1 MVSGNLYE
9 SVERS
14 YMRYFALLLLIPLLA
29 FADVPSFKEPVLLQ
43 ADGVNIDVGVI
54 SDPFMVDWDG
64 DDLDDLLVGQFSP
77 GKVSFFKN
85 IGTAQNPVFT
95 FSYFLQADGSDIAVS
110 AG

>member
-1 MVSGNLYE
+1 
-9 SVERS
+9 
-14 YMRYFALLLLIPLLA
+14 MRCFILLLLIALLA
-29 FADVPSFKEPVLLQ
+29 SADIPGFREPVILQ

-64 DDLDDLLVGQFSP
+64 DGLKDLLVGQFSP

-85 IGTAQNPVFT
+85 IGTAGNPEFT
-95 FSYFLQADGSDIAVS
+95 FSNFLQADGTDIAVS